1 VVCVLT
7 ILDGST
13 FVISD
18 DIGDVAVGAEGVFA
32 DDTRMLSRCRLL
44 LDGESPL
51 LLTSRAVD
59 YFSATHYLR
68 NAPSPRIPA
77 DTLSVGRER
86 FVGSSVT
93 EHLTLSNESMSELSF
108 NVDLELAADFADIIS
123 VKAHDFAFGDPESAP
138 PLPVDRV
145 CASID
150 GGTFALEDDE
160 GYRTTIR
167 FSQPPELTP
176 GGARFAVTLPAHAR
190 WELTFDVSFGSGL
203 ATEPLSRDR
212 TFGTELQ
219 HVRESLG
226 VWKLRV
232 PRLETPALDLQR
244 TYERSIADLAS
255 LRLKGTEGLGE
266 LPAAGMPWFM
276 TVFGR
281 DTLITSLQ
289 TLVFGPEL
297 AIGALRSLA
306 ALQAVEDDP
315 SIDAEPGKILHELRR
330 GKAATSWFPIYYGSI
345 DATPL
350 FLVLLSEVW
359 RWTGDPAI
367 VRELEPAARAA
378 LTWIDEYGDRDGD
391 GFVEYERRAPHGLA
405 NQSWK
410 DSGDSQRFR
419 DGRLASTPIAP
430 AEVQGYAYDARL
442 RAAELAD
449 RVWDDP
455 DLAIRLR
462 ANAAALRERFD
473 EAFWVEER
481 ETYALALD
489 GDKQPVDSLCSNLGH
504 LLWSGIVP
512 ANRVGN
518 VAAALAGP
526 ELWTGWGVRTMGAA
540 EAAYNPL
547 SYHNGTVW
555 PHDTALAAWGLD
567 RAGYTDLAQL
577 FSLSLIEAAASL
589 DYSLPE
595 VFAGYERVKTAFP
608 VAYPTAAR
616 PQAWA
621 AGAPVLCLTLL
632 LGLRPDP
639 AAGTLVTSTTRA
651 PNWLEG
657 TRLEGIRAVGRVW
670 SAEVRN
676 GTIVVDET

>member
-1 VVCVLT
+1 MLT

-13 FVISD
+13 FVVSD
-18 DIGDVAVGAEGVFA
+18 DIGDVGLGAEGVFA

-44 LDGESPL
+44 LDGATPL

-68 NAPSPRIPA
+68 NAPTPRIPA
-77 DTLSVGRER
+77 DTVSIGRER
-86 FVGSSVT
+86 FVGTTVT

-108 NVDLELAADFADIIS
+108 AVELELAADFADIIS
-123 VKAHDFAFGDPESAP
+123 VKAHDFAFGNPESAAA
-138 PLPVDRV
+138 LPADRV
-145 CASID
+145 CSSVDDA
-150 GGTFALEDDE
+150 TFAIEDDE
-160 GYRTTIR
+160 GYRTTLR
-167 FSQPPELTP
+167 FSHAPELTP
-176 GGARFAVTLPAHAR
+176 AGARFSVSLPAHAR
-190 WELTFDVSFGSGL
+190 WELTFDVRFGPGVAS
-203 ATEPLSRDR
+203 EPLSRDQ

-219 HVRESLG
+219 HVRESLAA
-226 VWKLRV
+226 WKLRV
-232 PRLETPALDLQR
+232 PRLETPAFELQHV
-244 TYERSIADLAS
+244 YERSIADLAS
-255 LRLKGTEGLGE
+255 LRLRGIEGIGE

-315 SIDAEPGKILHELRR
+315 AIDAEPGKILHELRR
-330 GKAATSWFPIYYGSI
+330 GKAATSWFPIYYGSV
-345 DATPL
+345 DSTPL

-359 RWTGDPAI
+359 RWTGDAAI
-367 VRELEPAARAA
+367 AKELEPAARAA
-378 LTWIDEYGDRDGD
+378 LAWIDDYGDRDGD

-419 DGRLASTPIAP
+419 DGRLAATPIAP
-430 AEVQGYAYDARL
+430 AEVQGYAYDARI

-462 ANAAALRERFD
+462 ESAGALRDRFN
-473 EAFWVEER
+473 EAFWLEDR
-481 ETYALALD
+481 GTYALALD
-489 GDKQPVDSLCSNLGH
+489 GDKQRVDSLCSNLGH

-512 ANRVGN
+512 PSRLDQ
-518 VAAALAGP
+518 VASALAGP

-555 PHDTALAAWGLD
+555 PHDTAIAAWGLA

-639 AAGTLVTSTTRA
+639 TAGVLATSTLRA

-670 SAEVRN
+670 SVEVRN
-676 GTIVVDET
+676 GTIVVDEM

>member
-1 VVCVLT
+1 MLT

-13 FVISD
+13 FVVSD
-18 DIGDVAVGAEGVFA
+18 DIGDVGGGAEGVFD

-68 NAPSPRIPA
+68 NAPTTRIPA
-77 DTLSVGRER
+77 DTLSIGRER

-108 NVDLELAADFADIIS
+108 PVDLELAADFADIIS

-138 PLPVDRV
+138 PLPGDRV
-145 CASID
+145 CSS
-150 GGTFALEDDE
+150 GEGSTFELEDDE

-167 FSQPPELTP
+167 FSHQPELTP
-176 GGARFAVTLPAHAR
+176 AGARFSVSLPPHAR
-190 WELTFDVSFGSGL
+190 WELTFDVRFGSGD
-203 ATEPLSRDR
+203 APEPLSRDR

-219 HVRESLG
+219 HVRESL
-226 VWKLRV
+226 VAWKLRV

-244 TYERSIADLAS
+244 VYERSIADLAS
-255 LRLKGTEGLGE
+255 LRLKGIEGIGE

-306 ALQAVEDDP
+306 ALQAVHDDP
-315 SIDAEPGKILHELRR
+315 AIDAEPGKILHELRR

-345 DATPL
+345 DSTPL

-359 RWTGDPAI
+359 RWTGDSAI

-378 LTWIDEYGDRDGD
+378 LAWIDDYGDRDGD
-391 GFVEYERRAPHGLA
+391 GFLEYECRASHGLA

-430 AEVQGYAYDARL
+430 AEVQGYAYDARI

-449 RVWDDP
+449 RVWGDP
-455 DLAIRLR
+455 DLATRLR
-462 ANAAALRERFD
+462 ESAAALRDRFD
-473 EAFWVEER
+473 EAFWLDDR
-481 ETYALALD
+481 GTYALALD
-489 GDKQPVDSLCSNLGH
+489 GDKQQVDSLCSNLGH

-512 ANRVGN
+512 ANRSTRSQPHSPARSCGP
-518 VAAALAGP
+518 AGACARWAQRRP
-526 ELWTGWGVRTMGAA
+526 PTTRSATTTAPSGRTTRQLLPGV
-540 EAAYNPL
+540 
-547 SYHNGTVW
+547 S
-555 PHDTALAAWGLD
+555 
-567 RAGYTDLAQL
+567 RAPATPI
-577 FSLSLIEAAASL
+577 SLSSSAS
-589 DYSLPE
+589 
-595 VFAGYERVKTAFP
+595 A
-608 VAYPTAAR
+608 
-616 PQAWA
+616 
-621 AGAPVLCLTLL
+621 
-632 LGLRPDP
+632 
-639 AAGTLVTSTTRA
+639 
-651 PNWLEG
+651 
-657 TRLEGIRAVGRVW
+657 
-670 SAEVRN
+670 
-676 GTIVVDET
+676 

>member
-1 VVCVLT
+1 MLT

-13 FVISD
+13 FVVSD
-18 DIGDVAVGAEGVFA
+18 DIGDVGGGAEGVFA

-68 NAPSPRIPA
+68 NAPTPRIPA
-77 DTLSVGRER
+77 DALSVGRER

-108 NVDLELAADFADIIS
+108 DVDLELAADFADIIS

-138 PLPVDRV
+138 PLPADRV
-145 CASID
+145 CALIEGS
-150 GGTFALEDDE
+150 TFALEDDE

-167 FSQPPELTP
+167 FSRPPELTP
-176 GGARFAVTLPAHAR
+176 AGARFAVTLPAHAR
-190 WELTFDVSFGSGL
+190 WELTFDVTFGPGF
-203 ATEPLSRDR
+203 ATEPMSRDR

-306 ALQAVEDDP
+306 ALQAAEDDP

-345 DATPL
+345 DSTPL

-359 RWTGDPAI
+359 RWTGDAAI
-367 VRELEPAARAA
+367 VKELEPAARAA
-378 LTWIDEYGDRDGD
+378 LTWIDDYGDRDGD

-430 AEVQGYAYDARL
+430 AEVQGYVYDARI

-449 RVWDDP
+449 HVWDDP

-462 ANAAALRERFD
+462 ESAATLRDRFD
-473 EAFWVEER
+473 EAFWVKDR

-489 GDKQPVDSLCSNLGH
+489 GDKQRVDSLCSNLGH

-512 ANRVGN
+512 AHRIGN

-555 PHDTALAAWGLD
+555 PHDTALAAWGLE
-567 RAGYTDLAQL
+567 RSGHAGLTQL

-621 AGAPVLCLTLL
+621 AGTPVLLLHLL

-639 AAGTLVTSTTRA
+639 GTKALVSVAPQDLPAWLGTLTLSGVRA
-651 PNWLEG
+651 FDRSWDV
-657 TRLEGIRAVGRVW
+657 RLENGHIDVDAV
-670 SAEVRN
+670 E
-676 GTIVVDET
+676 